1 MARHTSRPLA
11 AAEEEK
17 DEEEALLWAALRRLP
32 TLEQRARHAIVAME
46 DGSRKVVA
54 DVGRVGPAERRAL
67 LGRLLPS
74 GVHEDNEQF
83 LLKLRDRIDRYV
95 RSTICY
101 SCMLQLGVLVGSMPI
116 AGNSSAV
123 FGPSIGLVCM
133 CRVRMFA
140 GSECYQTG
148 DGHGSVSKIIG
159 MVSTPHDP
167 SL

>member
-1 MARHTSRPLA
+1 MAWAETQMARHTSRPLA

-101 SCMLQLGVLVGSMPI
+101 SCMFQLAVLVGSMPI
-116 AGNSSAV
+116 AGSSSAYRP
-123 FGPSIGLVCM
+123 FDRTRM
-133 CRVRMFA
+133 CSLRN
-140 GSECYQTG
+140 SECCQTS
-148 DGHGSVSKIIG
+148 DGHRTVIK
-159 MVSTPHDP
+159 
-167 SL
+167 